1 MIGKIITLPFWIAWK
16 AIGAVFAIFRLGV
29 RTGFGLFRFVS
40 NRRLGTVA
48 VIVIGFLLG
57 KKYLDGKTG
66 AEKKNS

>member
-1 MIGKIITLPFWIAWK
+1 MIGRIISLPFWIVWK
-16 AIGAVFAIFRLGV
+16 AIGAVFAIFGLGV

-57 KKYLDGKTG
+57 KKYLDGKTS
-66 AEKKNS
+66 AEKKE